1 MLTYVHRGRSASHL
15 RRSRSCT
22 AFGSKPDT
30 GADPKRRE
38 SIQSD
43 EFVGDGRRGL

>member
-1 MLTYVHRGRSASHL
+1 MFIADVQPVIFVAADLA
-15 RRSRSCT
+15 T

-30 GADPKRRE
+30 GADPKQRE